1 MYQMAKRIRKYNGM
15 KSSLRSLS
23 RTLRE
28 RPKRRGNLWRIINV
42 SQYSLIFPLSPSD
55 MNDLCALYEKAGQIN
70 EIEADNIVHNER
82 GCAFLISSPESRTNI
97 RIVATPFFEELF
109 G

>member
-1 MYQMAKRIRKYNGM
+1 
-15 KSSLRSLS
+15 
-23 RTLRE
+23 
-28 RPKRRGNLWRIINV
+28 
-42 SQYSLIFPLSPSD
+42 